1 VKDLTQ
7 VLDDNNK
14 ELEEVIDEH
23 KKVLAAALK
32 ERDDAL
38 AATTA
43 AQKQL
48 MAWKKKHEADLVA
61 EREASSGTILA
72 LQQEKTAFEGFIRE
86 MSRQLL
92 GKFRVHP
99 SPSFNS
105 ASPRAW
111 RVRKGRVPE
120 RRESSRAS
128 PRPWRLH
135 EHRLLTC
142 LMCLFFFAGT
152 YDYVETTTPRECLE
166 TRVPQIIK
174 LCGGHPG
181 SAALPE
187 SAGADPS

>member
-48 MAWKKKHEADLVA
+48 MAWKKKHEANLVA

-86 MSRQLL
+86 MSWQLL
-92 GKFRVHP
+92 GKFQVHP

-105 ASPRAW
+105 VPEPGESEKGESPSVASPQ
-111 RVRKGRVPE
+111 GRVPD
-120 RRESSRAS
+120 RGDSTSI
-128 PRPWRLH
+128 
-135 EHRLLTC
+135 
-142 LMCLFFFAGT
+142 G
-152 YDYVETTTPRECLE
+152 Y
-166 TRVPQIIK
+166 
-174 LCGGHPG
+174 
-181 SAALPE
+181 
-187 SAGADPS
+187 